1 MTESMEVHIVTS
13 CYHTIYIKSIGSTIV
28 SSFESL
34 TELCLSFLPL
44 VALSYSLLPT
54 TDVNNLLSGISA
66 SVVYTLGLP

>member
-13 CYHTIYIKSIGSTIV
+13 CYYTIYIKSIGSTIV
-28 SSFESL
+28 SSSEPP
-34 TELCLSFLPL
+34 TELSLSFLPL

-66 SVVYTLGLP
+66 SIVYTLGLP